1 MTICVFVSGGD
12 VVPADDAA
20 GIGVVGRYRRP
31 IEGGSQQD
39 WQGIDRL
46 VELKD
51 KNLLPS
57 GVSTWE
63 WGFPTGVLK
72 ACKTCR

>member
-1 MTICVFVSGGD
+1 MF
-12 VVPADDAA
+12 AA
-20 GIGVVGRYRRP
+20 AHRACISVALLCLLFCSPSAGQLLPKAEIAKLGKA
-31 IEGGSQQD
+31 STA
-39 WQGIDRL
+39 L
-46 VELKD
+46 VELQD